1 MKIKKIIVSTFT
13 IILIVGLVIA
23 YKYFSK
29 IYVANVIENTAVY
42 IPTNATFDEV
52 SNIIDPFINNSNSF
66 NWVAK
71 QKNYPNVIK
80 AGKYF
85 IKKGMN
91 NNDLVNLLRS
101 GKQSPI
107 TLTFNNQDTLE
118 KLAGRIAEQI
128 EADSSAILM
137 TILDTDF
144 LEKNNFN
151 KHDILGMFIPNS
163 YEVYWNTSALQF
175 RDRMLKEYANFWNSS
190 RQEKAKALNL
200 DNKEVIT
207 LASIVQKETAK
218 VSERSTVAGL
228 YLNRLRDRWALQADP
243 TIIFAL
249 KQKYGQDYE
258 VKRVLNKDLDIDS
271 PYNTYKNTGLPPS
284 LIAMPDISSIDAV
297 LSPKNHEYYYMCA
310 SVTDIGS
317 HEFAKTL
324 AQHNVN
330 ATKYQQW
337 VSKQGINR

>member
-1 MKIKKIIVSTFT
+1 MWVQLFGTNI
-13 IILIVGLVIA
+13 
-23 YKYFSK
+23 FSK

-52 SNIIDPFINNSNSF
+52 SNIIDPFLNNSNSF

-151 KHDILGMFIPNS
+151 KHDILGLFIPNS

-200 DNKEVIT
+200 GKKEVIT

-228 YLNRLRDRWALQADP
+228 YLNRLSDRWALQADP

>member
-1 MKIKKIIVSTFT
+1 MKIKKIIVSAFT

-52 SNIIDPFINNSNSF
+52 SNIIDPFVNNSNSF

-175 RDRMLKEYANFWNSS
+175 RDRMLKEYENFWNSS

-200 DNKEVIT
+200 DRKEVIT

-271 PYNTYKNTGLPPS
+271 PYNTYKNTGLTPS

>member
-1 MKIKKIIVSTFT
+1 MKIKKIIVSTIT
-13 IILIVGLVIA
+13 ILIIIGCIIA

-29 IYVANVIENTAVY
+29 IYVPNVIENSAVF

-52 SNIIDPFINNSNSF
+52 SKIIHPYVNNSKSF
-66 NWVAK
+66 DWVAHR
-71 QKNYPNVIK
+71 KNYPNVIK
-80 AGKYF
+80 AGKYL

-128 EADSSAILM
+128 EADSSDILM
-137 TILDTDF
+137 TVLDTVF
-144 LEKNNFN
+144 LGKNNFN
-151 KHDILGMFIPNS
+151 KRDILGMFIPNS
-163 YEVYWNTSALQF
+163 YEVYWNTSAVQF

-190 RQEKAKALNL
+190 RRTKAKALNL
-200 DNKEVIT
+200 SEKEVIT

-249 KQKYGQDYE
+249 KQQNGQDYE
-258 VKRVLNKDLDIDS
+258 VKRVLNEDLNIDS

-284 LIAMPDISSIDAV
+284 LIAMPDISSTDAV
-297 LSPKNHEYYYMCA
+297 LNPKNHEYYYMCA
-310 SVTDIGS
+310 SVTNIGS

-324 AQHNVN
+324 SQHNIN
-330 ATKYQQW
+330 ASKYQRW

>member
-1 MKIKKIIVSTFT
+1 MKIKQIIISVVTIIIIVGS
-13 IILIVGLVIA
+13 IIV

-29 IYVANVIENTAVY
+29 IYVSNVIENSAVF
-42 IPTNATFDEV
+42 IPSNATFDEV
-52 SNIIDPFINNSNSF
+52 SKIIHPYVNNSNSF
-66 NWVAK
+66 NWVAH

-80 AGKYF
+80 AGKYL

-91 NNDLVNLLRS
+91 NNELVNLLRS

-128 EADSSAILM
+128 EADSIDILK
-137 TILDTDF
+137 TVLDNAF
-144 LEKNNFN
+144 LKKNDFN
-151 KHDILGMFIPNS
+151 KHNILGMFIPNS

-175 RDRMLKEYANFWNSS
+175 RDRMLKEYANFWSSS
-190 RQEKAKALNL
+190 REEKAKAMNL
-200 DNKEVIT
+200 SKKEVIT
-207 LASIVQKETAK
+207 LASVVQKETAK
-218 VSERSTVAGL
+218 VNERTTVAGL
-228 YLNRLRDRWALQADP
+228 YINRLRGRWPLQADP

-249 KQKYGQDYE
+249 KQKHGQDYE
-258 VKRVLNKDLDIDS
+258 VKRVLNADLDINS

-297 LSPKNHEYYYMCA
+297 LNPKNHDYYYMCA
-310 SVTDIGS
+310 SVTNIGS

-324 AQHNVN
+324 SQHNVN
-330 ATKYQQW
+330 ASKYQSW